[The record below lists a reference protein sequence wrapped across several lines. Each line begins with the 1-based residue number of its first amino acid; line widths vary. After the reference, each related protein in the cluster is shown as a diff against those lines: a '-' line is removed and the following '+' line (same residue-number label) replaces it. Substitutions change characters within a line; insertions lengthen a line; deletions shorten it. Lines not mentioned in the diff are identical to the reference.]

1 MVLRLSRSDLIR
13 EHRRRCLSLP
23 LIFCF
28 GRLPGSFSTHVFAL
42 VGAGP
47 CACPPYAA
55 GYVHPLGAHRGAP
68 LRCPLRAP
76 IGRPQGGAPTVFL
89 ACNLSPKTFEVAARR
104 LQRTSPLPLAT
115 ILESTTPV
123 AQTSKVGEVFRPP
136 QFNAQ
141 RLHGRASRAPL
152 PFSVPHSTCNVQRAT
167 FPPSIGAPR
176 DLATLRCNVATG
188 HSSCLAPRASRLA
201 PTITSYSCFVRRAT
215 TGQSKVARTMRTLS
229 SPQAAQRSR

>member
-1 MVLRLSRSDLIR
+1 MIPGIKAFLMVLPSSRGDLIR
-13 EHRRRCLSLP
+13 GHRGRCLSLP
-23 LIFCF
+23 LIFCL

-42 VGAGP
+42 VGRVGP

-68 LRCPLRAP
+68 LRYSLPATFPPRPLRSRRDAARGQAP
-76 IGRPQGGAPTVFL
+76 CRSQRSLTQRHLWRRPQRSVT
-89 ACNLSPKTFEVAARR
+89 LSA
-104 LQRTSPLPLAT
+104 LPHA
-115 ILESTTPV
+115 
-123 AQTSKVGEVFRPP
+123 
-136 QFNAQ
+136 
-141 RLHGRASRAPL
+141 
-152 PFSVPHSTCNVQRAT
+152 TCNIQRAT

-201 PTITSYSCFVRRAT
+201 PTIPSYSCFVRRAT

-229 SPQAAQRSR
+229 SPHTAQRSR